1 MYYLILIIT
10 FTAGGSALQVEHIP
24 FDDKAS
30 CQEALIEV
38 LNEYDGGPA
47 GVMTKMHI
55 DGWCVAK
62 GEE

>member
-1 MYYLILIIT
+1 MYYLILIVS
-10 FTAGGSALQVEHIP
+10 FVANSASVEVEHIP

-38 LNEYDGGPA
+38 LNGYDRGPA
-47 GVMTKMHI
+47 GVMTKMRV
-55 DGWCVAK
+55 DGWCVPK